1 VYGAPYSA
9 FDCDDGS
16 VDTDYKLFWEA
27 EQAYTSSMMNY
38 YISNNEEDKDR
49 FIEIADGTIN
59 FFMNNFVD
67 TEYGEVFEKTDR
79 EGNPNLIKGHYD
91 KAGYHSTEL
100 AYYTYLYGNLFYKKE
115 PVELY
120 YFIDASDEAQTVSL
134 YPLAIEDNYLKI
146 EAVELNG
153 KTFNTFDKDT
163 RTLNIAA
170 NEGGIFKVTFIN
182 TKPVTGIDE
191 PDTDNS
197 LEVNVYPNPMISSGI
212 IDYTI
217 DEYTDVT
224 ISIIDI
230 TGKVIRAIEN
240 KNVSPGIYHEII
252 YREDLHKDGIY
263 LLQVKTNTRS
273 TIIKLVIMD

>member
-1 VYGAPYSA
+1 
-9 FDCDDGS
+9 
-16 VDTDYKLFWEA
+16 
-27 EQAYTSSMMNY
+27 M
-38 YISNNEEDKDR
+38 
-49 FIEIADGTIN
+49 
-59 FFMNNFVD
+59 
-67 TEYGEVFEKTDR
+67 
-79 EGNPNLIKGHYD
+79 
-91 KAGYHSTEL
+91 
-100 AYYTYLYGNLFYKKE
+100 
-115 PVELY
+115 
-120 YFIDASDEAQTVSL
+120 
-134 YPLAIEDNYLKI
+134 
-146 EAVELNG
+146 
-153 KTFNTFDKDT
+153 
-163 RTLNIAA
+163 
-170 NEGGIFKVTFIN
+170 TFIN

-230 TGKVIRAIEN
+230 TGKVIGAIEN